1 MPARA
6 RREKGVRP
14 LFSLNSRASKFFDSL
29 QSGTVVGFNLLPGCL
44 EHLSTRNNDD
54 VYSCQWFM
62 SPEELTNEPFRPIT
76 RDCVADLLAGSNTEP
91 GRADRIGQSEAGHE
105 SAPKACPVFVDLE
118 VFRPSPQ
125 FHRVETVSRFRPL
138 ARRRLSTMRPFFVCM
153 RTRKPW
159 VRRRRRTLG

>member
-1 MPARA
+1 MIARA

-14 LFSLNSRASKFFDSL
+14 LFSKFFDSL

-44 EHLSTRNNDD
+44 EHLSTRNNHD

-62 SPEELTNEPFRPIT
+62 SSEELSNEPFRP
-76 RDCVADLLAGSNTEP
+76 VADDRVSYFLAGGNAEP
-91 GRADRIGQSEAGHE
+91 GRADVIWESETGHE
-105 SAPKACPVFVDLE
+105 SATKACPAFVDLE

-125 FHRVETVSRFRPL
+125 FHRVDTVSRLRPF
-138 ARRRLSTMRPFFVCM
+138 ARRRLSTVRPFFVCM
-153 RTRKPW
+153 RTRKPC